1 MTSEQKLSF
10 TPFRR
15 VLLLW
20 LAVVTW
26 LATSGRLSALQP
38 PLPQLLIVALTVALV
53 VAGAVL
59 PGFRDWLAHVSL
71 RAVVAFHVTRYVGI
85 AFLVLHARGQLP
97 TAFALPAGWGDILV
111 ATLAIPIV
119 LFLPHP
125 ASRPRLLMLWNAL
138 GLADIL
144 GAVFSATRLS
154 LANPDSMRALL
165 HFPLSLVPTFLVPLI
180 IASHLLVFSRLRKLA
195 AAIKAQP

>member
-1 MTSEQKLSF
+1 MTTSETPSF

-20 LAVVTW
+20 LLGVT
-26 LATSGRLSALQP
+26 LLGTSGRLAALEP
-38 PLPQLLIVALTVALV
+38 PLPQLLIVALTLALIA
-53 VAGAVL
+53 AGAVL

-71 RAVVAFHVTRYVGI
+71 RAVVAFHLTRYVGI

-97 TAFALPAGWGDILV
+97 AVFAVPAGWGDILV

-144 GAVFSATRLS
+144 GVVLTATRLS
-154 LANPDSMRALL
+154 VANPDSMRGLL
-165 HFPLSLVPTFLVPLI
+165 RFPMSLVPTFLVPLV
-180 IASHLLVFSRLRKLA
+180 IASHLLIFSRLRRLA
-195 AAIKAQP
+195 AAVRTQP